1 MLFTLA
7 DYMYPSSAH
16 THTHTGTYAHVNT
29 SVCDQ
34 GTSLSLQRGGE
45 MSINAQIEN
54 MAAHLITSTVSRAD
68 GATRLRIHVQISG
81 TSAEYSVRRYRSMRA
96 GEAGA
101 GR

>member
-7 DYMYPSSAH
+7 DYMYPSSAD
-16 THTHTGTYAHVNT
+16 THAGAYAHVNT

-54 MAAHLITSTVSRAD
+54 MAAHLITSTVSTAD
-68 GATRLRIHVQISG
+68 GATRL
-81 TSAEYSVRRYRSMRA
+81 
-96 GEAGA
+96 
-101 GR
+101 